1 MSNVLIGWF
10 PTIFSFIVLII
21 SIFSLY
27 KTVKH
32 GKKVEKHKKE
42 LEHELIEWKINF
54 NKRKE
59 EELKLIKNIFNNYD
73 ISEQIFNEYETEE
86 N

>member
-27 KTVKH
+27 QTVKH

>member
-10 PTIFSFIVLII
+10 PTIFSFIALII

-27 KTVKH
+27 QTVKH
-32 GKKVEKHKKE
+32 GKEVEKHKKE
-42 LEHELIEWKINF
+42 LENEFIEWKINF

-73 ISEQIFNEYETEE
+73 ISEEIFNEYETDE